1 MDLLVDIGNSRVKW
15 GYNDIRLEPG
25 VPVIHQDSDFEV
37 RLFSIWRTLPK
48 SPQRM
53 AISCVASKTVLDQ
66 VKTIALDLWP
76 SLSIIQAHSVAEAYG
91 VRNAYEFPEKLG
103 VDRWLCLIAARHYW
117 SEPVCIVDC
126 GTAITIDAMD
136 RNGCHLG
143 GLICPGLILMK
154 QSLSNGTA
162 NLQFSAQSGL
172 PNLARNTS
180 DAIDN
185 GALYAVI
192 GLIKSVIADLNKP
205 VKDVAVNN
213 SPILQRDRLLDWL
226 VSAAEKAVAKPTRTY
241 SRRPVKRVA
250 EPSKKVIVPGCYL
263 SQNPKLVLTGG
274 DAGDIAPHLDN
285 VSCVVPDLVL
295 KGLSLILAE

>member
-15 GYNDIRLEPG
+15 GYNDNRLELG
-25 VPVIHQDSDFEV
+25 VPVIYQDCGFEA
-37 RLFSIWRTLPK
+37 RLFAAWRALPK
-48 SPQRM
+48 SPRRM
-53 AISCVASKTVLDQ
+53 AISCVASKAVLDQ
-66 VKTIALDLWP
+66 VKTIAMDLWP

-91 VRNAYEFPEKLG
+91 VQNAYEYPEKLG

-117 SEPVCIVDC
+117 TESVCIVDC

-143 GLICPGLILMK
+143 GLICPGLNLMK
-154 QSLSNGTA
+154 QSLSKGTA
-162 NLQFSAQSGL
+162 NLQLSAQSGL

-205 VKDVAVNN
+205 VKDLAVDNF
-213 SPILQRDRLLDWL
+213 PILQRVRLLDWQM
-226 VSAAEKAVAKPTRTY
+226 SAAGKAAVKPTRTY
-241 SRRPVKRVA
+241 SRRAIKRVI
-250 EPSKKVIVPGCYL
+250 EPSKKLIVPGRYL
-263 SQNPKLVLTGG
+263 SRNPKLVLTGG
-274 DAGDIAPHLDN
+274 DAGDIAPYLDN
-285 VSCVVPDLVL
+285 VSFVVPDLVL